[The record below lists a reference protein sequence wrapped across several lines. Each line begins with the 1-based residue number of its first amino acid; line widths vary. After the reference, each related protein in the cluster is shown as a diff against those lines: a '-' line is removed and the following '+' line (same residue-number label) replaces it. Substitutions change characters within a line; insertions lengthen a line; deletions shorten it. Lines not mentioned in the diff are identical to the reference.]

1 MTKERERESERERE
15 RVTSSRVHDSYLV
28 IQRAFVYKKIS

>member
-1 MTKERERESERERE
+1 MMKEREIKRE
-15 RVTSSRVHDSYLV
+15 RVTSLRVHDSYLV

>member
-1 MTKERERESERERE
+1 MMKERERKRE
-15 RVTSSRVHDSYLV
+15 RVTSLRVHDSYLV